1 MKILTKELEMS
12 KASQSDCTTE
22 RDKAEGQQRHLEK
35 ELKSKEWQLQDITA
49 MKNAK

>member
-1 MKILTKELEMS
+1 MTKSTQVES
-12 KASQSDCTTE
+12 TTE

-35 ELKSKEWQLQDITA
+35 ELKTKEWQLQDVTA